1 MDIHE
6 TKMYCNKKKKKKKFK
21 SSKTEI
27 FEGEKKTVLTDIRN
41 KWSKIYIY
49 I

>member
-6 TKMYCNKKKKKKKFK
+6 TKMYCNKKKKKKKEIQIQQNRNEK
-21 SSKTEI
+21 KKI

-41 KWSKIYIY
+41 K
-49 I
+49 